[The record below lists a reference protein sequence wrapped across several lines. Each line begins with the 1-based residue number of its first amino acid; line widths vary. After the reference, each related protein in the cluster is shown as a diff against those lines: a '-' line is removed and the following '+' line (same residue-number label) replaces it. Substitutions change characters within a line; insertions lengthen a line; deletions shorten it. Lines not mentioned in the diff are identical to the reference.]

1 MVTNTLVVLLYVLWY
16 CHKRGRET
24 RLEKEKSQAGES
36 VEAGD
41 RVEEL
46 PDDPALPGPSASTN
60 PVIVEPTA
68 NGTKLPHPPIG
79 EHANK

>member
-1 MVTNTLVVLLYVLWY
+1 VLTGFIVLLFVLWY

-24 RLEKEKSQAGES
+24 RLEKEKSEAGEP

-46 PDDPALPGPSASTN
+46 PDDPALPGPSSSTN
-60 PVIVEPTA
+60 PVIVEPTG
-68 NGTKLPHPPIG
+68 NDPKLSPPPIG